1 MIGLLICT
9 AAVILSKK
17 CKGDMA
23 KSNNLN
29 YRLKYDLISLKVTDL
44 QICNFD
50 FFQAFMM
57 KCSILLQFFI
67 G

>member
-23 KSNNLN
+23 KSYNLN
-29 YRLKYDLISLKVTDL
+29 YRLKYDL
-44 QICNFD
+44 NFN
-50 FFQAFMM
+50 A
-57 KCSILLQFFI
+57 LV
-67 G
+67 